1 MVLILAL
8 VPLAAIG
15 EETRTVLLPEANAYF
30 TLTDTTRLFLLGA
43 LTHDLTQDRTDGEL
57 GAHLDVTLM
66 PILRR
71 RLRDGDWEREKYL
84 WIRVGY
90 RLIGNLDDPDQSPL
104 EHRGIVEVTG
114 RYPLPWNL
122 WLVNRIR
129 ADLRDI
135 AGEFSAR
142 LRDRLGLEREVTLWH
157 HVVVPYV
164 QAEVFYDTRF
174 GAWSRER
181 YQTGAEVHLSE
192 RWRIEP
198 YYRREE
204 NHRPNRTHEN
214 AVGLVLKY
222 YHR

>member
-8 VPLAAIG
+8 IPLAAIG

-30 TLTDTTRLFLLGA
+30 TLTERTRLFLLGT

-57 GAHLDVTLM
+57 GAHLDVTLI

-71 RLRDGDWEREKYL
+71 RLREGDWEREKYL
-84 WIRVGY
+84 WIRLGY
-90 RLIGNLDDPDQSPL
+90 RLIGNLDDPGHSPF
-104 EHRGIVEVTG
+104 EHRGIVEVTT
-114 RYPLPWNL
+114 RFPLPWDL

-135 AGEFSAR
+135 DGEFSAR
-142 LRDRLGLEREVTLWH
+142 LRDRLGLEREVTLWNH
-157 HVVVPYV
+157 TMAPYL

-181 YQTGAEVHLSE
+181 YQTGVEVHLSAH
-192 RWRIEP
+192 WRVEP

-204 NHRPNRTHEN
+204 NHRPARTHEN
-214 AVGLVLKY
+214 AVGLVVKY
-222 YHR
+222 YH